1 MRYIFGNFKAN
12 KTKQEMEEWLDTFTQ
27 NYTPHDS
34 VSVGIFPQFPHIVLA
49 QQKLAGLK
57 NVFVGSQTLS
67 SYDEGSHTGEVTAA
81 ALKGLVSYTIVGHSE
96 RRKEFLE
103 SDEVLV
109 QKVIRAKQNAIE
121 PVYCIRNE
129 SDPIPSGVLFV
140 AYEPVA
146 AIGTGKNEPPEQ
158 TVIAKKKIKL
168 PEKSVFIY
176 GGSVNATNSVEYLK
190 TNEIDGFLIGKIT
203 LDPHQF
209 LAVIA
214 AAHI

>member
-1 MRYIFGNFKAN
+1 M
-12 KTKQEMEEWLDTFTQ
+12 QEMEAWLDTFKQ
-27 NYTPHDS
+27 NYVPHDS
-34 VSVGIFPQFPHIVLA
+34 VSVGIFPQFPHIAYA

-57 NVFVGSQTLS
+57 NVFVGSQTVS
-67 SYDEGSHTGEVTAA
+67 SFGEGSHTGEVTAA
-81 ALKGLVSYTIVGHSE
+81 SLKGVAAFTIVGHSE

-103 SDEVLV
+103 TDESLA
-109 QKVIRAKQNAIE
+109 QKVVLAKQNAIE
-121 PVYCIRNE
+121 PIYCIRNE
-129 SDPIPSGVLFV
+129 ADPIPTGVVFI

-158 TVIAKKKIKL
+158 TVAAKKKIAP

-176 GGSVNATNSVEYLK
+176 GGSVNATNAVEYLK
-190 TNEIDGFLIGKIT
+190 TGEIDGFLIGKIT

-214 AAHI
+214 AARI